1 MLRVSQLAAL
11 AMLAVVPCV
20 AAAQELFGA
29 IAYSEKAQ
37 KYGWANN
44 YPTRDDAT
52 KAALEFCAKNGPDCR
67 VVLWFR
73 NACGALVTGPT
84 ATAPPGPR
92 TASRDQQGDEAL
104 RRALG
109 GVQADAQLL
118 YRQLASV
125 LYRLHLAARRRAEH
139 RLERRDVGD
148 HLVLRHRVRRALG
161 RRIRERLEVGEHGLC
176 RGKRGH

>member
-29 IAYSEKAQ
+29 IAYSDKAYR
-37 KYGWANN
+37 YGWANN

-73 NACGALVTGPT
+73 NACGALVTGPNGHG
-84 ATAPPGPR
+84 AAW
-92 TASRDQQGDEAL
+92 AESRKVAISRAAKLCAGRSEACKL
-104 RRALG
+104 TRSFCTG
-109 GVQADAQLL
+109 N
-118 YRQLASV
+118 
-125 LYRLHLAARRRAEH
+125 
-139 RLERRDVGD
+139 
-148 HLVLRHRVRRALG
+148 
-161 RRIRERLEVGEHGLC
+161 
-176 RGKRGH
+176 